1 MKLREKLLLGIVLFT
16 GVCYSQADSIYSF
29 SLEQAREYALTHNY
43 EAQNA
48 LLDIRKSKKQ
58 VWETTSMGLPQV
70 SGSVSYQHIPGEIPT
85 INFGEQMLPLFVIL
99 DSLHP
104 GAFDSF
110 GDAMGS
116 AESAIAVRNSTT
128 YGLTV
133 SQLVFSGEY
142 IVGLQA
148 AKTFLTL
155 SENAKEKSDLDIKQ
169 TVSSSYYTIL
179 ALEKN
184 KSILD
189 TSIMN
194 LKSTLKEFRIINKN
208 GFIEDTE
215 VDQIELTLRN
225 TENAA
230 GTLEQ
235 QIELSYKLFKIL
247 LGLSLDTR
255 IELTQSFNEFLLS
268 ADIEDPSYSSFNISD
283 NIDYKM
289 LEAQERIS
297 ELSLKR
303 ERAKYLPVVS
313 AFYSYTDKTNKA
325 DFDFTINHI
334 LGFNVNIP
342 IFSSGQKHAQIQ
354 QAKIELEKTRNM
366 KDMAEENIMLGI
378 QQAAFDL
385 EKSIEKLKNEQ
396 FNIDLSKRIYQKTL
410 IKHREGMASSLDLA
424 QAHNQYLNSS
434 SNYTNSILEMLN
446 AKLNY
451 DKVLNNL

>member
-16 GVCYSQADSIYSF
+16 GVCYSQTDSIYYF

-48 LLDIRKSKKQ
+48 LLDIKKSKKQ

-155 SENAKEKSDLDIKQ
+155 SENAKEKSELDIKQ
-169 TVSSSYYTIL
+169 TVSSSYFTIL

-189 TSIMN
+189 TSIIN
-194 LKSTLKEFRIINKN
+194 LKSTLKEFRIMNMN

-215 VDQIELTLRN
+215 ADQIELTLRN

-255 IELTQSFNEFLLS
+255 IELTQSFDEFLLS
-268 ADIEDPSYSSFNISD
+268 ADIEDPSYSDFNISD

-303 ERAKYLPVVS
+303 ERAKYLPMVS

-334 LGFNVNIP
+334 LGINVNIP
-342 IFSSGQKHAQIQ
+342 IFSSGQKHAQVQ

-366 KDMAEENIMLGI
+366 KDMAEENIRLSI

-410 IKHREGMASSLDLA
+410 IKHREGMASSLDLT